1 MHLNPLH
8 PRQLLL
14 LGALT
19 MLAALF
25 VLAAAAPDLGTLDF
39 SLGGG
44 GEAAPATPAAG
55 ASGASWAA
63 DPLVAPV
70 EVLRGR

>member
-25 VLAAAAPDLGTLDF
+25 VLAVAAPDLSTLDF
-39 SLGGG
+39 SIGGG
-44 GEAAPATPAAG
+44 GDAVVAPQTPGEPA
-55 ASGASWAA
+55 WVA
-63 DPLVAPV
+63 DPLASPV
-70 EVLRGR
+70 QTLRGG